1 MIKLKYKDT
10 VNMSLFCANQD
21 RIIHHYFVDTMLK
34 SKVVLT
40 LSKGLR
46 SSLLKHCLTGGFL
59 F

>member
-10 VNMSLFCANQD
+10 VNMSLFCVNED

-46 SSLLKHCLTGGFL
+46 NSLPKHYLTGDFL
-59 F
+59 S